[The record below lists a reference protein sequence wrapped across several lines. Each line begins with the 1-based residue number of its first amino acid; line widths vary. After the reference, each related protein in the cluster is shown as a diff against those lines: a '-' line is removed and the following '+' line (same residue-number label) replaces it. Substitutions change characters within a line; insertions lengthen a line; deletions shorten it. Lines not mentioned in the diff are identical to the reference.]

1 MILQSSISTIAGSEE
16 QVILVILKDTNM
28 KLSQHSSI
36 KKILI
41 NATSAFAAMVLIG
54 GTEVIAAAGEP
65 GHGHG
70 KKDDGHHEGMGPI
83 GEPGKASEVNRT
95 ITIVMKDNFYE
106 PKIISVKLGE
116 TIHFKIVN
124 KGEALHEFG
133 IGTASMHKAHQ
144 KEMAAMMEHEIIEVD
159 RINHEKMKM
168 KMDDGGGGDAM
179 KHDDPNSI
187 LLEPGKSGTII
198 WKFTKQTKLE
208 FACNIPGHYESGMM
222 GPIKIKF

>member
-1 MILQSSISTIAGSEE
+1 
-16 QVILVILKDTNM
+16 M
-28 KLSQHSSI
+28 KLSQHSSL
-36 KKILI
+36 KEILI
-41 NATSAFAAMVLIG
+41 TATFAFVAIIFIEK
-54 GTEVIAAAGEP
+54 TEVIAASGEA

-70 KKDDGHHEGMGPI
+70 KNDEGHQGGMDPI

-106 PKIISVKLGE
+106 PKIVSVKLGE
-116 TIHFKIVN
+116 TILFKIVN
-124 KGEALHEFG
+124 KGDVLHEFG
-133 IGTASMHKAHQ
+133 IGTAPMHKAHQ

-168 KMDDGGGGDAM
+168 DGGGSGHAM

-187 LLEPGKSGTII
+187 LLEPGKSGKII
-198 WKFTKQTKLE
+198 WKFTQQKKLE

-222 GPIKIKF
+222 GPIQIQF

>member
-1 MILQSSISTIAGSEE
+1 
-16 QVILVILKDTNM
+16 M
-28 KLSQHSSI
+28 KLSLHSSL
-36 KKILI
+36 KEILI
-41 NATSAFAAMVLIG
+41 TVTFAIAAMILIG
-54 GTEVIAAAGEP
+54 ETQVIAAAGEA

-70 KKDDGHHEGMGPI
+70 KNDEGHHGGLMEAEGGHHGGVVSI
-83 GEPGKASEVNRT
+83 GEPGKASKVNRI

-133 IGTASMHKAHQ
+133 IATASMHKAHQ
-144 KEMAAMMEHEIIEVD
+144 KEMAAMMEH
-159 RINHEKMKM
+159 
-168 KMDDGGGGDAM
+168 GGGGEAM

-198 WKFTKQTKLE
+198 WKFTKQIKLE

-222 GPIKIKF
+222 GPIQIKF